1 MSDESIAGSPGHYD
15 PGSPEYHPM
24 SPPQYPAPG
33 DYPRSPSYPPS
44 WPGGS
49 PQYPGSPLSSPR
61 YVPTS
66 PSNYPESPRPEFSSN
81 VVASGGFEFYCTKP
95 DKLSFEIESDTITI
109 IHPHDE
115 NPLSENNKQQ
125 MSQYMHGGVN
135 VSGEKISVGFVF
147 RVVNE
152 TYMHDSIDD
161 IMVYHNFAGHGNI
174 VTGILGIGTVS
185 FYWDLSNL
193 YRNTL

>member
-1 MSDESIAGSPGHYD
+1 MSDESIAGSPEHYD

-81 VVASGGFEFYCTKP
+81 VVASGGFEFYCPKP
-95 DKLSFEIESDTITI
+95 EKLSFEIDKIFGLVKADNSVLKFRMVITGQCHSTSQIFLKGKNRLLLPFLKLKKINNLSHNQTIWSFWFGI
-109 IHPHDE
+109 
-115 NPLSENNKQQ
+115 
-125 MSQYMHGGVN
+125 
-135 VSGEKISVGFVF
+135 FV
-147 RVVNE
+147 
-152 TYMHDSIDD
+152 T
-161 IMVYHNFAGHGNI
+161 
-174 VTGILGIGTVS
+174 
-185 FYWDLSNL
+185 
-193 YRNTL
+193 